1 MAAWLGPP
9 RKGLMEG
16 MTCRTFKGGKS
27 ETGPQ
32 ITEQHSSLV
41 NNMVAKLESILDRSE
56 EP

>member
-1 MAAWLGPP
+1 
-9 RKGLMEG
+9 MEG
-16 MTCRTFKGGKS
+16 MTWRTFKGGKS